1 MRKATKIWLIIAT
14 FLVFVGC
21 IILGGAVAMLKW
33 DFTKLSTTKYETNEH
48 EITEDYKN
56 VSIVTNTANVV
67 FEISEDEK
75 TLVTCHEQ
83 KNLNH
88 SVAVKEGTLV
98 IEVEDTRKW
107 YEHIGIHFE
116 ETKIKVRIPKGE
128 LGTISVQTS
137 TGNIDAERI
146 SVENIDFSVS
156 TGRITVSDVIC
167 KGDVKVDVSTG
178 KTTLTNVE
186 CENVISKGS
195 TGNVTLKKVIG
206 REKFSIKRST
216 GDIKLEGCD
225 AAEIMIKTSTGKV
238 TGSLLTDKV
247 FIAKTSTGDIDVPKS
262 TSGGRCEIT
271 TSTGDI
277 SVTVNP

>member
-1 MRKATKIWLIIAT
+1 
-14 FLVFVGC
+14 
-21 IILGGAVAMLKW
+21 MLKW
-33 DFTKLSTTKYETNEH
+33 DFTKLLTTKYETNEH

-88 SVAVKEGTLV
+88 LVAVKEGTLV

-137 TGNIDAERI
+137 TGNIDAEGI

-156 TGRITVSDVIC
+156 TGKITVSDVTC
-167 KGDVKVDVSTG
+167 KDDVKIDVTTG
-178 KTTLTNVE
+178 RTTLTNVE
-186 CENVISKGS
+186 CENVISQGS

-247 FIAKTSTGDIDVPKS
+247 FVAKTSTGDIDVPTS

-277 SVTVNP
+277 SVEVNP